1 MCGALSGRYQ
11 TERACVERIEFYSR
25 GKKRERKFYKQGSLT
40 IRFVCYMSIVID
52 LITRLR
58 VLESKRGVL
67 CLFNWRCSGAFQLRP
82 LVLIHFITPT
92 LSSKCCLS
100 LLGQGWTDTDSLC
113 LFEPHF
119 SVLTP
124 SFFSYADLVFESI
137 ADVLAHPTLCSNH
150 SGTAHGSSHTHSRS
164 CLLRKFVCSSAPY

>member
-52 LITRLR
+52 LITGLR

-67 CLFNWRCSGAFQLRP
+67 CLFNWRCSGCLSIETTCANSLYYSY
-82 LVLIHFITPT
+82 LVLQM
-92 LSSKCCLS
+92 LS
-100 LLGQGWTDTDSLC
+100 LSPWPGLDR
-113 LFEPHF
+113 
-119 SVLTP
+119 
-124 SFFSYADLVFESI
+124 Y
-137 ADVLAHPTLCSNH
+137 
-150 SGTAHGSSHTHSRS
+150 
-164 CLLRKFVCSSAPY
+164 